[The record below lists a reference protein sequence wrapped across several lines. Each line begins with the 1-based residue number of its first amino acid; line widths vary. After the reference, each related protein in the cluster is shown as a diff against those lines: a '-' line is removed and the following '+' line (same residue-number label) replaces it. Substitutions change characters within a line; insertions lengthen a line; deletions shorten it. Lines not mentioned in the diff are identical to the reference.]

1 MPWFGIAGHPALC
14 HDERRVATHM
24 LQSDPKIKFNEVN
37 HRYTYDGKYMVNSV
51 TRVIDDLTPEAR
63 TNIERTK
70 DGPDG
75 WEIRGNTC
83 HNALEKHL
91 LGLAGETK
99 NGLVYDDKWAP
110 WVEPLLDHWLWD
122 GCIVEAVELRLC
134 DPKKSLGGSLDF
146 IISDK
151 NGNRV
156 LGDLKTVS
164 SAKAAEMRKPADKQ
178 LGGYLQMLLD
188 SHRFYVDKC
197 VTMISAPGK
206 TVVKTS
212 KPDDCLAAWLDAWMK
227 FDAQQPDF

>member
-1 MPWFGIAGHPALC
+1 
-14 HDERRVATHM
+14 M
-24 LQSDPKIKFNEVN
+24 LTSDPKIDFNEVN
-37 HRYTYDGKYMVNSV
+37 HRYRYDGKFMINSV
-51 TRVIDDLTPEAR
+51 TKVIDDLSDLAR
-63 TNIERTK
+63 ERINATK

-75 WEIRGNTC
+75 WAARGNAV
-83 HNALEKHL
+83 HNALEQHL
-91 LGLAGETK
+91 LFKAGKTK
-99 NGLVYDDKWAP
+99 NGIVYDEKWAS

-122 GCIVEAVELRLC
+122 NCIVEAVELRLC

-151 NGNRV
+151 NGNRI
-156 LGDLKTVS
+156 LGDLKTVKR
-164 SAKAAEMRKPADKQ
+164 ADAVDGRKPADKQ

-212 KPDDCLAAWLDAWMK
+212 NPDDCLAAWLDAWMK